1 MKKSNQ
7 KKHSVKPIKP
17 EDDIQPSVDDT
28 LALVGKLLLL
38 TQMTEER
45 ISDVLRVVFKEGI
58 LTAEDFVRK
67 DKRTLGQLVSEIR
80 QKMQVHKEFEGLL
93 LVFVEQ
99 RNLFVHQLHSQKWFN
114 LGSTEGINT
123 AWDAL
128 GQYLFNLEQVSLT
141 FTAYWMRFAEK
152 AAVPKTGWWEKL
164 EQSGFLPHLREFYY
178 PKLGYALKRKAK

>member
-1 MKKSNQ
+1 MKKSDQ
-7 KKHSVKPIKP
+7 KHSSITARGS
-17 EDDIQPSVDDT
+17 EDDFQPTIDDT

-99 RNLFVHQLHSQKWFN
+99 RNLFVHQLHSQK
-114 LGSTEGINT
+114 
-123 AWDAL
+123 
-128 GQYLFNLEQVSLT
+128 
-141 FTAYWMRFAEK
+141 
-152 AAVPKTGWWEKL
+152 
-164 EQSGFLPHLREFYY
+164 
-178 PKLGYALKRKAK
+178 